1 MHRRAGL
8 GVQCCS
14 LGFDEKNSVSANLS
28 IKEEANSVFVR
39 ALPLIETTL
48 RRDFRLPREHARAL
62 EKDIGLWF
70 SRFALRPGSGKA
82 DVLRMQLFCA
92 MCEAGRRYWQWR
104 LGGAP
109 VVDHQVRRAL
119 AREPQEM
126 AKELEKRLRQR
137 QKGNKRPRPDKES
150 DL

>member
-1 MHRRAGL
+1 MSTNPSIR
-8 GVQCCS
+8 
-14 LGFDEKNSVSANLS
+14 DEAT
-28 IKEEANSVFVR
+28 SVFVR

-48 RRDFRLPREHARAL
+48 RRDFRLPKEHARAL

-104 LGGAP
+104 LGGAS

-119 AREPQEM
+119 AREPEEM
-126 AKELEKRLRQR
+126 ARELEERLRQR
-137 QKGNKRPRPDKES
+137 QKRRKRPNPEKES
-150 DL
+150 DS